1 MKPYSLFSS
10 SDDRSLL
17 LIHNPIPL
25 CSQQVLLFFQL
36 FPDGY
41 ARLPS
46 SVHTTI
52 QRGNGGAIM
61 YHTATFQQIIPLLA
75 VSFILYVLPHVA
87 IGIVGGLA
95 GLNARLRL
103 FVRS

>member
-1 MKPYSLFSS
+1 MRVMKCILKIPAIALMLTTGLLRWIASFAVTMSHWIFYLAASALFY
-10 SDDRSLL
+10 LG
-17 LIHNPIPL
+17 LI
-25 CSQQVLLFFQL
+25 CFAF
-36 FPDGY
+36 
-41 ARLPS
+41 
-46 SVHTTI
+46 
-52 QRGNGGAIM
+52 
-61 YHTATFQQIIPLLA
+61 HTATFQQIIPLLV

>member
-1 MKPYSLFSS
+1 MRIVKCILKIPAIALMLAT
-10 SDDRSLL
+10 SLL
-17 LIHNPIPL
+17 RWTASFAVAMSHWILYLAASALFCLGLI
-25 CSQQVLLFFQL
+25 CFAF
-36 FPDGY
+36 
-41 ARLPS
+41 
-46 SVHTTI
+46 
-52 QRGNGGAIM
+52 
-61 YHTATFQQIIPLLA
+61 HTAAFQQIIPLLV

>member
-1 MKPYSLFSS
+1 MRIVKRILKLPALALMLVSGLLRWVASFAVAMSHWIFYLAASALFC
-10 SDDRSLL
+10 LG
-17 LIHNPIPL
+17 LI
-25 CSQQVLLFFQL
+25 CFAF
-36 FPDGY
+36 
-41 ARLPS
+41 
-46 SVHTTI
+46 
-52 QRGNGGAIM
+52 
-61 YHTATFQQIIPLLA
+61 HTATFQQIIPLLV